1 MTRSQ
6 VAITESRNT
15 LGRRPALVVAASS
28 FAIAAL
34 SSVAPAQTVQIT
46 CAQDLGQANFSCGF
60 GAGPSNSNIS
70 VSTSVGTDAIVTGDA
85 GTALG
90 DSATATT
97 HATAVGFF
105 AIASSNGST
114 ALGDET
120 FAIGGTG
127 SATAV
132 GSGAVA
138 GLFNGPNNS
147 VGGNSG
153 TTAVGTN
160 ATAGF
165 NASGLVNATAVGDS
179 AQANAGDRTHPLL
192 EVSEP
197 PTIFSQAPF
206 GTETQASFWA
216 SLMSLASNHE
226 TGATL
231 LYQG

>member
-179 AQANAGDRTHPLL
+179 AQANAGNATAVRPP
-192 EVSEP
+192 P
-197 PTIFSQAPF
+197 PTARMPPLSGRTRMPISTTPAP
-206 GTETQASFWA
+206 W
-216 SLMSLASNHE
+216 
-226 TGATL
+226 
-231 LYQG
+231 